1 MSEVRFEVADV
12 AEIRFCVSPLW
23 ETVASLWALA
33 QPGRH
38 ALHLPWIKVA
48 RGMARRRELAVHVQL
63 LCAFARPRSWL
74 PDFLTPPP
82 GSPLVAIGEE
92 LEAVR
97 ATPAA
102 EVRRDVLVTAESRAL
117 DPLAQRL
124 ADEPE
129 VMLPR
134 LVDAARA
141 WHDAA
146 IGPHW
151 PRMRALLES
160 DIAYRAR
167 QLATGGARLLFDT
180 LHPTARWDGDR
191 LVIADRWTQSLSV
204 SGRGFP
210 LMPSV
215 FADKG
220 PLISCSDESAPGA
233 VYPARAIGTLWEGMG
248 RPMAGERRAG
258 TGARGAAL
266 GAGPRGAVLAAGAR
280 SAALGAGARSA
291 ALGAGER
298 AAALGGVLGP
308 ARARL
313 LDLLRAPGTTS
324 DLAHRTGLS
333 IGAVSQQLG
342 LLHAARLIE
351 RNRQGRSV
359 YYLCT
364 DLGVALLDGNF

>member
-1 MSEVRFEVADV
+1 MWTDGGTRVSEVRFEVADV

-48 RGMARRRELAVHVQL
+48 RGLARRRELAVHVQL

-82 GSPLVAIGEE
+82 GSPLVGIGEE

-102 EVRRDVLVTAESRAL
+102 EVRRDVLVTAESRPL

-124 ADEPE
+124 ADEPG

-248 RPMAGERRAG
+248 RPMAGERRTA
-258 TGARGAAL
+258 TGARGAAQ
-266 GAGPRGAVLAAGAR
+266 
-280 SAALGAGARSA
+280 GAGAQ
-291 ALGAGER
+291 

>member
-1 MSEVRFEVADV
+1 VSEVRFEVADV

-23 ETVASLWALA
+23 ETVTSLWALA

-38 ALHLPWIKVA
+38 ALHLPWIKAA
-48 RGMARRRELAVHVQL
+48 RPLARRRDLAGPVELL
-63 LCAFARPRSWL
+63 TAFVRPRSWL

-82 GSPLVAIGEE
+82 ASPLLSFADE
-92 LEAVR
+92 LDTVL
-97 ATPAA
+97 ATPPA
-102 EVRRDVLVTAESRAL
+102 EVRRDVLVTAESRPL
-117 DPLAQRL
+117 SPLAQRV

-129 VMLPR
+129 TMLPR
-134 LVDAARA
+134 LVAAVRA

-146 IGPHW
+146 ILPHW
-151 PRMRALLES
+151 PRMRALLEA

-167 QLATGGARLLFDT
+167 QLADGGARLLFDT

-191 LVIADRWTQSLSV
+191 LAITDRWTQSLTV

-220 PLISCSDESAPGA
+220 PLISCSNDSAPGA
-233 VYPARAIGTLWEGMG
+233 VYPARAVGTLWEGIPSRMRSGGG
-248 RPMAGERRAG
+248 RPP
-258 TGARGAAL
+258 AA
-266 GAGPRGAVLAAGAR
+266 
-280 SAALGAGARSA
+280 S
-291 ALGAGER
+291 R
-298 AAALGGVLGP
+298 AAALGGILGP

-313 LDLLRAPGTTS
+313 LELLRAPGTTS

-342 LLHAARLIE
+342 LLHDARLIG

-364 DLGVALLDGNF
+364 DLGVALLDGES